1 MERDGHARVLG
12 LWNGSLHA
20 ANEPREVALTR
31 ESVTDGESLDISV
44 DVDKERAF
52 VRLHG
57 RLGIDSSPDL
67 RVRLLA
73 ILKGQAPKTMVV
85 DLTEVSYI
93 DVSGVATLLEA
104 LKVARNRQGM
114 LCLKGLQ
121 GRMVRFFEITGLQA
135 VFEAGCKGPPE
146 LR

>member
-1 MERDGHARVLG
+1 
-12 LWNGSLHA
+12 
-20 ANEPREVALTR
+20 LTR